1 MCRKEV
7 EETELVI
14 LQYSVIGKA
23 LKYVPILSIC
33 LEREQVEVT
42 NFFDGLSET
51 ERKSIK
57 DLSCKLVKQIN
68 ERRNIETKLNLV
80 KHENSI
86 LE

>member
-1 MCRKEV
+1 M
-7 EETELVI
+7 
-14 LQYSVIGKA
+14 
-23 LKYVPILSIC
+23 LSLW

-86 LE
+86 L